1 MAGDVRMSKQ
11 NRAIGVAAF
20 TNWFGGQLM
29 NGKFSLYGGR
39 EIENSLVL
47 FADRKISEQ
56 RRDERRLAEQ
66 RTTKHRVQARKSCV
80 ADARSYR
87 VARRFPV
94 LAIAQFDWK
103 ALIPTR
109 RAYLFGIGWLKKL
122 QLKHWLTANQ
132 AS

>member
-1 MAGDVRMSKQ
+1 
-11 NRAIGVAAF
+11 
-20 TNWFGGQLM
+20 M
-29 NGKFSLYGGR
+29 NGKFLLFGRDETESSLIR
-39 EIENSLVL
+39 FV
-47 FADRKISEQ
+47 DRKISEQ
-56 RRDERRLAEQ
+56 RREERRFAER
-66 RTTKHRVQARKSCV
+66 RTTKYRVQARNSCI

-109 RAYLFGIGWLKKL
+109 RTYLFGIDWLKKL
-122 QLKHWLTANQ
+122 RNKHWLTAKQ

>member
-1 MAGDVRMSKQ
+1 M
-11 NRAIGVAAF
+11 I
-20 TNWFGGQLM
+20 
-29 NGKFSLYGGR
+29 GKFLLFGR
-39 EIENSLVL
+39 AETENSLIR

-56 RRDERRLAEQ
+56 RRDERRYAEQ
-66 RTTKHRVQARKSCV
+66 RTTKYRVQARKSCV

-87 VARRFPV
+87 VARRFPL

-109 RAYLFGIGWLKKL
+109 RTYLFGIGWLKKL
-122 QLKHWLTANQ
+122 RNDHWLTAKQ

>member
-1 MAGDVRMSKQ
+1 MNVK
-11 NRAIGVAAF
+11 F
-20 TNWFGGQLM
+20 LLFG
-29 NGKFSLYGGR
+29 R
-39 EIENSLVL
+39 DEIENSLVR

-56 RRDERRLAEQ
+56 HRAERRLAEQ
-66 RTTKHRVQARKSCV
+66 RTTRYRFQARKSCV

-94 LAIAQFDWK
+94 LAVAQFDWK

-109 RAYLFGIGWLKKL
+109 RTYLFGIGWLKKPRND
-122 QLKHWLTANQ
+122 QLKHWLTAKQ

>member
-1 MAGDVRMSKQ
+1 
-11 NRAIGVAAF
+11 
-20 TNWFGGQLM
+20 M
-29 NGKFSLYGGR
+29 NGKLLLFGR
-39 EIENSLVL
+39 ADTENSLIR

-66 RTTKHRVQARKSCV
+66 RTTKYRFQARKSCV

-87 VARRFPV
+87 VARRFPL

-109 RAYLFGIGWLKKL
+109 RSYLFGIGWPKKL
-122 QLKHWLTANQ
+122 RNDQLKHWRP
-132 AS
+132 ASSC

>member
-1 MAGDVRMSKQ
+1 
-11 NRAIGVAAF
+11 
-20 TNWFGGQLM
+20 M
-29 NGKFSLYGGR
+29 NGKFLLFGGG
-39 EIENSLVL
+39 EIENSLVR
-47 FADRKISEQ
+47 FADRKIREQ

-66 RTTKHRVQARKSCV
+66 RTTKYRFQARKSCV

-87 VARRFPV
+87 VARRFPL

-109 RAYLFGIGWLKKL
+109 RTYLFGIGWLKKL
-122 QLKHWLTANQ
+122 RNDQLKNLSAAKQ

>member
-1 MAGDVRMSKQ
+1 
-11 NRAIGVAAF
+11 
-20 TNWFGGQLM
+20 M
-29 NGKFSLYGGR
+29 NGKFLLFGR
-39 EIENSLVL
+39 DEIENSLIRFV
-47 FADRKISEQ
+47 DRKISEQ
-56 RRDERRLAEQ
+56 RRDERRFAEQ
-66 RTTKHRVQARKSCV
+66 RTTKHKVQARNSCI

-109 RAYLFGIGWLKKL
+109 RTYLFGIDWLKKL
-122 QLKHWLTANQ
+122 RNKHWLTANQ